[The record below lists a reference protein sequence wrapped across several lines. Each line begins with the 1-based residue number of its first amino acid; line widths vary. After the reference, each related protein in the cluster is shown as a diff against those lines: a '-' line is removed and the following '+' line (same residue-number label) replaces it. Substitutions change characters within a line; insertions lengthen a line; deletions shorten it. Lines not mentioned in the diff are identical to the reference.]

1 MTKRALPLLTGGL
14 NEITRSDLIDDSQLQ
29 QCLNYEIEGDGT
41 LVLRTDPEQF
51 DSTLDILL
59 AATFSSVIKISEPW
73 YPQTLQQY
81 TDESR
86 SDYFLF
92 AFGLTSDDKYEL
104 HMLWDK
110 NGTWTNVVEKDNGV
124 VDGDTLAILL
134 TDADVV
140 YTSDSQVEIIIGTER
155 VIITDGIN
163 RAHTVAL
170 DEDGIVRAGIL
181 GIPAPQNKPRVTEM
195 TDWKE
200 SIWETDSTASR
211 LSTPGLFQ
219 CNYTVVTDIGE
230 ESNPSPISD
239 TLDMQFFK
247 LDSDG
252 LDEKW
257 LDKVEIKD
265 LSIPNVP
272 ENVLD
277 TLKYFKVYMRV
288 IKYSEGEIAAVMEFT
303 EQFEIISKKDND
315 GNIVLSGTTGN
326 DYSIIIAPTAGDVVS
341 YENDIAPIAKTGAE
355 TGGITMLGNVQTKIK
370 FPWEFKYFHKITVK
384 NDDSK
389 NYVDA
394 VIKIRLWDKDAV
406 GIGTNA
412 IDNFTVIDFVDTDTV
427 LPQLENTA
435 TRHIRIFDQD
445 LTTPI
450 MVVYNGYN
458 NTDDVDISGDRE
470 KQNSNYIDLYIKIP
484 LLTAATAHIVYL
496 CWTPTA
502 DQESYAGVPG
512 NNQSASEDLDES
524 ILLYNGLKTIS
535 VDSELTWQG
544 NIGIHYGRFH
554 TIGYHGFNRQQ
565 VFSGERVKNDG
576 SFLCT
581 PMNLI
586 IQTDK
591 IENKANMNYSGT
603 INSNV
608 SIGSGNTII
617 PILSGTSSSNLPLV
631 SSYKAIFDS
640 SESGAVSFGTLGVGS
655 TLSGLYL
662 TVYGRIKFDVN
673 EVGFFNTPRY
683 IFDFKSS
690 IAGAGVSLQ
699 LYDTSVGGQAR
710 WRIGYSGTTHIFDDM
725 GSVADEGVQDYFFL
739 FSIND
744 SLTENPMISVFAM
757 NLQTDSYKYSEF
769 DISSEANLFDI
780 TDVNLGQ
787 TTPAGYS
794 FKDTE
799 YSQLQMIRYRYYS
812 AESDDDIN
820 AVYNLANFMPAF
832 DNMIGFK
839 QTDVSINNN
848 ITFDETEEIKFKDNK
863 NLVKW
868 TDVYFTSFPDLFFKK
883 VKEPVLKIMPAPSF
897 LQFEYMNTFIIFTR
911 NSINRFVLDGSA
923 DGWRSSSK
931 ALIEEKTQYGLLA
944 PDSLVRAGEAL
955 FWLSEVGVMMWQKDG
970 LGLISKDI
978 VDIPI
983 EDDVLGFYNNLRNQ
997 YIMHRE
1003 QGSGSSITYVYH
1015 IHGGK
1020 WTRFTNFDII
1030 DTASLT
1036 AGSELDN
1043 VNLFLT
1049 STNTIKKYPTATS
1062 TTETATIQTKEMF
1075 FEKGVLR
1082 RVKAGFEG
1090 SDVDFISYLKKNDVA
1105 GVELT
1110 KENTIADIESD
1121 KWRGV
1126 ALANSR
1132 GKSVSFEIQNAEKI
1146 QSIMY
1151 DLDIESEVVV

>member
-394 VIKIRLWDKDAV
+394 VIRS
-406 GIGTNA
+406 GYGTKMLLGLA
-412 IDNFTVIDFVDTDTV
+412 RM
-427 LPQLENTA
+427 L
-435 TRHIRIFDQD
+435 
-445 LTTPI
+445 LTT
-450 MVVYNGYN
+450 
-458 NTDDVDISGDRE
+458 
-470 KQNSNYIDLYIKIP
+470 
-484 LLTAATAHIVYL
+484 LLL
-496 CWTPTA
+496 
-502 DQESYAGVPG
+502 
-512 NNQSASEDLDES
+512 L
-524 ILLYNGLKTIS
+524 ILLI
-535 VDSELTWQG
+535 Q
-544 NIGIHYGRFH
+544 IRF
-554 TIGYHGFNRQQ
+554 F
-565 VFSGERVKNDG
+565 
-576 SFLCT
+576 
-581 PMNLI
+581 
-586 IQTDK
+586 
-591 IENKANMNYSGT
+591 
-603 INSNV
+603 
-608 SIGSGNTII
+608 
-617 PILSGTSSSNLPLV
+617 
-631 SSYKAIFDS
+631 
-640 SESGAVSFGTLGVGS
+640 
-655 TLSGLYL
+655 
-662 TVYGRIKFDVN
+662 
-673 EVGFFNTPRY
+673 
-683 IFDFKSS
+683 
-690 IAGAGVSLQ
+690 
-699 LYDTSVGGQAR
+699 
-710 WRIGYSGTTHIFDDM
+710 
-725 GSVADEGVQDYFFL
+725 
-739 FSIND
+739 
-744 SLTENPMISVFAM
+744 
-757 NLQTDSYKYSEF
+757 
-769 DISSEANLFDI
+769 
-780 TDVNLGQ
+780 
-787 TTPAGYS
+787 
-794 FKDTE
+794 
-799 YSQLQMIRYRYYS
+799 
-812 AESDDDIN
+812 
-820 AVYNLANFMPAF
+820 
-832 DNMIGFK
+832 
-839 QTDVSINNN
+839 
-848 ITFDETEEIKFKDNK
+848 
-863 NLVKW
+863 
-868 TDVYFTSFPDLFFKK
+868 
-883 VKEPVLKIMPAPSF
+883 
-897 LQFEYMNTFIIFTR
+897 R
-911 NSINRFVLDGSA
+911 N
-923 DGWRSSSK
+923 
-931 ALIEEKTQYGLLA
+931 
-944 PDSLVRAGEAL
+944 
-955 FWLSEVGVMMWQKDG
+955 
-970 LGLISKDI
+970 
-978 VDIPI
+978 
-983 EDDVLGFYNNLRNQ
+983 
-997 YIMHRE
+997 
-1003 QGSGSSITYVYH
+1003 
-1015 IHGGK
+1015 
-1020 WTRFTNFDII
+1020 
-1030 DTASLT
+1030 
-1036 AGSELDN
+1036 
-1043 VNLFLT
+1043 
-1049 STNTIKKYPTATS
+1049 
-1062 TTETATIQTKEMF
+1062 
-1075 FEKGVLR
+1075 
-1082 RVKAGFEG
+1082 
-1090 SDVDFISYLKKNDVA
+1090 
-1105 GVELT
+1105 
-1110 KENTIADIESD
+1110 
-1121 KWRGV
+1121 
-1126 ALANSR
+1126 
-1132 GKSVSFEIQNAEKI
+1132 
-1146 QSIMY
+1146 
-1151 DLDIESEVVV
+1151 